1 MSNDRL
7 RDPLEYLHAPTPG
20 QSGTKCNLNSARH
33 GRRIA
38 PASGGNCEIATGT
51 RLENPG
57 RRDDGAPQPLNGH
70 PALLCPGVG
79 DESALVPSQRRKKL
93 FAAAIVIGSSII
105 LASAQSGCMLGRQR
119 PAATQPATAI
129 DPKQAKPSYWLDQPA
144 VARVRSRSFEALW
157 NGCQVAAQGD
167 GFLIDRRDYR
177 EGLLTTLPLASKQVY
192 EFWHDDVV
200 TVHDL
205 AQSSLGMLRRTAR
218 FEITRRADGSF
229 EASPKVLVERNSLI
243 ERRITSVD
251 QYQNAFSVEAQDV
264 ARETERSGNDIPA
277 EYWYPIGRDHALEK
291 QLADSARERLR

>member
-1 MSNDRL
+1 MSNDSTTVRSECLRSRL
-7 RDPLEYLHAPTPG
+7 AGPLDFDELSRVTDRLFLPRAVLK
-20 QSGTKCNLNSARH
+20 QARCRH
-33 GRRIA
+33 
-38 PASGGNCEIATGT
+38 
-51 RLENPG
+51 
-57 RRDDGAPQPLNGH
+57 
-70 PALLCPGVG
+70 
-79 DESALVPSQRRKKL
+79 RKKL
-93 FAAAIVIGSSII
+93 VALAIGMICSAI
-105 LASAQSGCMLGRQR
+105 LAFTQTGCILGRQH

-129 DPKQAKPSYWLDQPA
+129 DPKQAKPTYWLDQPA
-144 VARVRSRSFEALW
+144 VARVKSPSFEALW
-157 NGCQVAAQGD
+157 NACRDAARSE

-205 AQSSLGMLRRTAR
+205 AQSSLGMLRRTVR

-251 QYQNAFSVEAQDV
+251 QYQNAFSVQTQDV

-291 QLADSARERLR
+291 RLADWARERLR